1 MAFVTWGGNY
11 CIAQE
16 TASLNFTEK
25 CGGKGTDNKGGA
37 WTVSSDAKES
47 TYEGDKGIHYGTSKA
62 KVSYINVSTN
72 AYVDAV
78 ITKIVVN
85 ASAADAGT
93 PKVSCTVNGK
103 AFGTAQDLKTDNA
116 AYTFVGKSSG
126 EIVVSVSKK
135 ETKKALYI

>member
-16 TASLNFTEK
+16 TALLKFTK
-25 CGGKGTDNKGGA
+25 ACGGKGTDNKGGA

-78 ITKIVVN
+78 ITK
-85 ASAADAGT
+85 
-93 PKVSCTVNGK
+93 
-103 AFGTAQDLKTDNA
+103 
-116 AYTFVGKSSG
+116 
-126 EIVVSVSKK
+126 
-135 ETKKALYI
+135 